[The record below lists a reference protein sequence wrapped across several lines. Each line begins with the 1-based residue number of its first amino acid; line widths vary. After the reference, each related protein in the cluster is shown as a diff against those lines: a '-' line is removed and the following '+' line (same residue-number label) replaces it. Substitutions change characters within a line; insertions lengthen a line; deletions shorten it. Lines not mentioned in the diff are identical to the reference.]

1 MLQTYDEKQ
10 LNKQEVG
17 ERIYQLRKDKKMSQ
31 MALGELVGL
40 SGNSISNIETG
51 KSMPK
56 AENLQHF
63 AQVLNTDINYLIH
76 GNVTDKIENADVSS
90 EEQELEKALLL
101 EWKKLSIIEKKKFV
115 AGLTAS
121 NMIA

>member
-1 MLQTYDEKQ
+1 MLQTYAEEQ
-10 LNKQEVG
+10 LNKQAVG
-17 ERIYQLRKDKKMSQ
+17 ERIYQLRKAKKMSQ

-56 AENLQHF
+56 AENLQRF
-63 AQVLNTDINYLIH
+63 AQVLGTDINYLIH
-76 GNVTDKIENADVSS
+76 GNVADKIGNTDVSS
-90 EEQELEKALLL
+90 EEQELEKVLLM
-101 EWKKLSIIEKKKFV
+101 EWNKLSIIDKKKLV
-115 AGLTAS
+115 AGLTAC

>member
-31 MALGELVGL
+31 MALSELVGL

-63 AQVLNTDINYLIH
+63 AQVLDTDINYLIH
-76 GNVTDKIENADVSS
+76 GNFTDKIENADVSS